1 MVAND
6 IEIFVTMKRTK
17 KREYDGEQYNNI
29 SMFSKI
35 LDIFPSKCLDSAYSK
50 SIKNESK
57 GLIFQLLCLIYTI

>member
-6 IEIFVTMKRTK
+6 IEIFMIMKRAK
-17 KREYDGEQYNNI
+17 KREYDREQDNNI

-50 SIKNESK
+50 SIKK
-57 GLIFQLLCLIYTI
+57 